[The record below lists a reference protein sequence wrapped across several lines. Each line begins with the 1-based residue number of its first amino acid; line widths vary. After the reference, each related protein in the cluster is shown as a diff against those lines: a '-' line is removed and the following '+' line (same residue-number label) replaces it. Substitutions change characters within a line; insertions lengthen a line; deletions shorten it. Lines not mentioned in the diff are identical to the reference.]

1 MRPLLKNETDGKKE
15 WRTTWP
21 DDAWNLDN
29 SIALDLL
36 AARPRGTDL
45 FRNIDLAFRLG
56 DIVSNKD
63 TECRTGR
70 DSRSEKRIGV
80 YWIWNENLLTP
91 PRGFQSE
98 KVEHTFANDHYQS
111 EEKKAFLDFHILYGD
126 RRYEP
131 RLSSWKTITHTV
143 IAMASE
149 TTLEDEKQLAIN
161 IMYHREKAE
170 LVCLHHD
177 SSRVD
182 GIGHKPSNN
191 IVGPVR

>member
-1 MRPLLKNETDGKKE
+1 M
-15 WRTTWP
+15 
-21 DDAWNLDN
+21 
-29 SIALDLL
+29 
-36 AARPRGTDL
+36 
-45 FRNIDLAFRLG
+45 
-56 DIVSNKD
+56 
-63 TECRTGR
+63 
-70 DSRSEKRIGV
+70 
-80 YWIWNENLLTP
+80 LTP
-91 PRGFQSE
+91 PSGFQSE

-149 TTLEDEKQLAIN
+149 TTLEDEKQSAIN

-170 LVCLHHD
+170 HVCLHHD

-191 IVGPVR
+191 IVGPGR